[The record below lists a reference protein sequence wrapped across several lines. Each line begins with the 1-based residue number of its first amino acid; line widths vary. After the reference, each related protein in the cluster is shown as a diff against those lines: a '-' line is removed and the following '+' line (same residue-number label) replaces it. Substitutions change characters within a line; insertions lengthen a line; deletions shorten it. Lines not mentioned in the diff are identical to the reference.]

1 VNTKTIGAIIAFA
14 TLATVLNLVRI
25 PAPYL
30 LYFSYQLGDIILVIA
45 FLLLGIKKGFLIAVL
60 NMCASIAISPSIITL
75 IGGPYYMVSV
85 LTMVLGVY
93 LFEKLIRSRIKN
105 KQASTSKATTISTL
119 ISIVTRTVIM
129 LPLDYYVFGFLVS
142 VASGLS
148 IADSYSMVLASMPL
162 IIFYNITVPIY
173 VVTISYIIADKV
185 PKHIESSLFAD
196 SFIKK

>member
-1 VNTKTIGAIIAFA
+1 
-14 TLATVLNLVRI
+14 
-25 PAPYL
+25 
-30 LYFSYQLGDIILVIA
+30 
-45 FLLLGIKKGFLIAVL
+45 
-60 NMCASIAISPSIITL
+60 
-75 IGGPYYMVSV
+75 V